1 MLEDGN
7 QDTCPDCGSVDLL
20 SVTVLVVG
28 QPLTAR
34 LCSACDWTH
43 WQSERQLAALEAV
56 IGRVRREQYGIYR
69 ALS

>member
-1 MLEDGN
+1 MREDAN
-7 QDTCPDCGSVDLL
+7 RDTCPDCGSSDLL

-56 IGRVRREQYGIYR
+56 IGRVRRERYGIYR
-69 ALS
+69 AVS

>member
-1 MLEDGN
+1 MLEDSN
-7 QDTCPDCGSVDLL
+7 RDTCPDCGSSDLL

-34 LCSACDWTH
+34 LCSACDWSH

-56 IGRVRREQYGIYR
+56 IGRVRRERYGIYR
-69 ALS
+69 AVS